1 LPAQDFLKNTIRSL
15 PDKPGIYK
23 YYDAEGELLYIGKA
37 KNLKKRVSSYF
48 TKQHYESNKTKRLVS
63 LIRKIEFT
71 IVDTEYDALLLEN
84 ILIKHHQPRYNV
96 SLKDDKTYPFIKI
109 TKERFPKIFATRRL
123 LNDGADYF
131 GPYASVDMMYILLD
145 LVKAIYSLRNCNLNL
160 TEENI
165 KAKKFK
171 ICLEYQIGNCK
182 GPCEGFQTEDD
193 YMLSIKSIGKIL
205 KGNASE
211 VLNILKDQMAEA
223 STVYKFE
230 EAHQLKLKYNKLLD
244 FHGRSTIVSQSI
256 TDLDVFSIAEEQ
268 NFAFVNFL
276 RVINGMIVQT
286 QTIELKKKMEE
297 STVELLQMGMAEIHS
312 RYGNKAREIVVPFEI
327 ELEDKNITF
336 TVPKV
341 GDKKK
346 LLDLSLKNVLY
357 FKREKLLQYEKV
369 NPDVRTDRILA
380 QMQKDLRLPH
390 PPKRIDC
397 FDNSNFQGAYPVSA
411 MVCFIDAKPAKKE
424 YRHYKVKTVVGPDD
438 FATMH
443 EVITRRYTRVLEEKL
458 PLPELIIVDGG
469 KGQLS
474 SAVDALQKLGLFKK
488 IPIIGIAKR
497 LEELYYPGDEL
508 PLYIDKK
515 SETLKTI
522 QQLRDE
528 AHRFGITFHRKLRN
542 QGTLATELE
551 DIEGIGEATAEKL
564 LKHFR
569 SVKKIKETAI
579 DELDELVGKSKSK
592 LVYEYFNPKTS

>member
-1 LPAQDFLKNTIRSL
+1 MQSQESLKQTISSL

-23 YYDAEGELLYIGKA
+23 YYDTEGELLYIGKA
-37 KNLKKRVSSYF
+37 KSLKKRVSSYF
-48 TKQHYESNKTKRLVS
+48 TKQHHENAKTRILVS
-63 LIRKIEFT
+63 KIEKIEFT
-71 IVDTEYDALLLEN
+71 IVDTQYDALLLEN
-84 ILIKHHQPRYNV
+84 ILIKQFQPKYNV
-96 SLKDDKTYPFIKI
+96 NLKDDKTYPFIKI
-109 TKERFPKIFATRRL
+109 TNERFPKIYATRRL
-123 LNDGADYF
+123 IKDGSEYF
-131 GPYASVDMMYILLD
+131 GPYASVEIMYTLLD
-145 LVKAIYSLRNCNLNL
+145 MVKFIYPLRNCNLNL
-160 TEENI
+160 SEKNI
-165 KAKKFK
+165 EDKKFK

-182 GPCEGFQTEDD
+182 GPCEAFQSEED
-193 YMLSIKSIGKIL
+193 YMQSIKAIGKIL
-205 KGNASE
+205 KGNVSE
-211 VLNILKDQMAEA
+211 VLTLLKDQMAAA
-223 STVYKFE
+223 SAQYKFE
-230 EAHQLKLKYNKLLD
+230 EAHQLKLKYNKLIE
-244 FHGRSTIVSQSI
+244 FQGRSTIVSHTI
-256 TDLDVFSIAEEQ
+256 TNLDVFSIAEEQ

-276 RVINGMIVQT
+276 RVANGMIIQT
-286 QTIELKKKMEE
+286 QTIELKKKIDE
-297 STVELLQMGMAEIHS
+297 STQELLQMGIAEIQN
-312 RYGNKAREIVVPFEI
+312 RYGNTSKEIVLPFEI
-327 ELEDKNITF
+327 ELENQNIIF
-336 TVPKV
+336 TVPKL

-357 FKREKLLQYEKV
+357 FKREKLAQYEKV

-390 PPKRIDC
+390 PPTRIDC

-424 YRHYKVKTVVGPDD
+424 YRHFKVKTVVGPDD

-443 EVITRRYTRVLEEKL
+443 EVITRRYKRVLDENQ
-458 PLPELIIVDGG
+458 PLPQLIIVDGG

-474 SAVDALQKLGLFKK
+474 SAVDALKKLDLLGK

-551 DIEGIGEATAEKL
+551 DIDGIGEATAEKL

-569 SVKKIKETAI
+569 SVKKIKESAI
-579 DELDELVGKSKSK
+579 DELDGLVGKAKAK
-592 LVYEYFNPKTS
+592 LVYEYFNSKV

>member
-1 LPAQDFLKNTIRSL
+1 MPAHDSLKQTISSL

-23 YYDAEGELLYIGKA
+23 YYNTDGELLYIGKA
-37 KNLKKRVSSYF
+37 KSLKKRVSSYF
-48 TKQHYESNKTKRLVS
+48 SKLHHENAKTKVLVS
-63 LIRKIEFT
+63 KIESIEFT
-71 IVDTEYDALLLEN
+71 IVDSEYDALLLEN
-84 ILIKHHQPRYNV
+84 ILIKQFQPRYNV
-96 SLKDDKTYPFIKI
+96 NLKDDKTYPFIKI
-109 TKERFPKIFATRRL
+109 TNERFPKIYATRKL
-123 LNDGADYF
+123 IKDGSEYF
-131 GPYASVDMMYILLD
+131 GPYASVEMMYTLLD
-145 LVKAIYSLRNCNLNL
+145 MVKSIYPLRNCNLNL
-160 TEENI
+160 SEENI
-165 KAKKFK
+165 LAKKFK

-182 GPCEGFQTEDD
+182 GPCEGYQTEAD
-193 YMLSIKSIGKIL
+193 YMLSIKAIGKIL
-205 KGNASE
+205 KGNVSE
-211 VLNILKDQMAEA
+211 VLNILKEQMAAA
-223 STVYKFE
+223 SQQFKFE
-230 EAHQLKLKYNKLLD
+230 EAHQIKLKYNKLLA
-244 FHGRSTIVSQSI
+244 FQGRSTIVSHTI
-256 TDLDVFSIAEEQ
+256 TNLDVFSIAEEQ
-268 NFAFVNFL
+268 SFAFVNFL
-276 RVINGMIVQT
+276 RVANGMIIQT
-286 QTIELKKKMEE
+286 QTIEMKKKIDE
-297 STVELLQMGMAEIHS
+297 STQELLQMGIAEIQN
-312 RYGNKAREIVVPFEI
+312 RYGNTSKEIVIPFEI
-327 ELEDKNITF
+327 ELEDQDIIF
-336 TVPKV
+336 TVPKA

-357 FKREKLLQYEKV
+357 FKREKLAQYEKV

-424 YRHYKVKTVVGPDD
+424 YRHYKVKTVTGPDD

-443 EVITRRYTRVLEEKL
+443 EVITRRYTRVLEENL
-458 PLPELIIVDGG
+458 PLPQLIIVDGG

-474 SAVDALQKLGLFKK
+474 SAIDALQKLDLFGK

-551 DIEGIGEATAEKL
+551 DIDGIGEATAEKL

-569 SVKKIKETAI
+569 SVKKIKEAAI
-579 DELDELVGKSKSK
+579 DELDGLVGKAKAK
-592 LVYEYFNPKTS
+592 MVYEYFNPTI